1 MTTRSFTCDEF
12 DALLP
17 DLVDG
22 TLDAIARAPAD
33 THAESCA
40 RCRGLLADLVE
51 IRAEASRLPTR
62 KASRD
67 LWNEISVRL
76 KSRPATRYSL
86 PTTHGYSP
94 VRLAAA
100 AVLLIIATASVTWT
114 IATNQQDSGAQFATG
129 TLPEVTPSARVAVAY
144 DADLATLGALVAERT
159 TTLDSVTARQV
170 AENLRAIDD
179 AILRV
184 RAALDANPTNTLLSR
199 QLAFAYQ
206 RKVSTLRRVAELM
219 TE

>member
-1 MTTRSFTCDEF
+1 MTTRSLTCDEF

-22 TLDAIARAPAD
+22 TLDAIVRASAEA
-33 THAESCA
+33 HAESCA

-51 IRAEASRLPTR
+51 IRADASRLPTL

-67 LWNEISVRL
+67 LWDGIAPRL
-76 KSRPATRYSL
+76 APRPAVQHVVRNVR
-86 PTTHGYSP
+86 YSP

-100 AVLLIIATASVTWT
+100 AVLLVVATASVTWT
-114 IATNQQDSGAQFATG
+114 VAINQQPVAAPVATA
-129 TLPEVTPSARVAVAY
+129 TLPDVTPSARVAVAY
-144 DADLATLGALVAERT
+144 DADLATLGTLVSELTA
-159 TTLDSVTARQV
+159 TLDSTTAQQV
-170 AENLRAIDD
+170 ADNLRTIDD
-179 AILRV
+179 AILQV
-184 RAALDANPTNTLLSR
+184 RAALDANPNNMLLSR